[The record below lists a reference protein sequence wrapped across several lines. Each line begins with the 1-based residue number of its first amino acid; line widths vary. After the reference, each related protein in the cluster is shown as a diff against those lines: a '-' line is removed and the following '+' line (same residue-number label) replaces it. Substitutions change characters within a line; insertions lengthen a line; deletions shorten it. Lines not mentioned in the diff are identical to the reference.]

1 MIEQAPAW
9 ATLMYKEI
17 KSQAVQYGQMKVQ
30 LTAFKAV
37 VNQRLNEH
45 EKTQEFINSRF
56 EDIELQNDHLNRDMD
71 AMRESVE
78 DREEVIQQLLSRV
91 DELEQYSRRECL
103 VLNGVKENPHETEDI
118 DEIVFD
124 VISQKLGMKISTNDD
139 IQRCHRLKTRRP
151 CHSPV
156 ERQSP
161 RPIIIKF
168 VSYRK
173 RQVFTS
179 KKKLKGSGLV
189 LTESLT
195 ATRQAVPA
203 KAKLAFGVRNCWT
216 NDGRIYISAG
226 EKVSVITSEKEL
238 WELKGSIYR

>member
-1 MIEQAPAW
+1 
-9 ATLMYKEI
+9 
-17 KSQAVQYGQMKVQ
+17 
-30 LTAFKAV
+30 
-37 VNQRLNEH
+37 
-45 EKTQEFINSRF
+45 
-56 EDIELQNDHLNRDMD
+56 MD
-71 AMRESVE
+71 TMRESVE

-103 VLNGVKENPHETEDI
+103 VLNGVKGNRHETEDV
-118 DEIVFD
+118 DEILLD
-124 VISQKLGMKISTNDD
+124 VISQKLGVKISTNDD

-151 CHSPV
+151 RHSPV

-173 RQVFTS
+173 RQEVFTS
-179 KKKLKGSGLV
+179 KKKLKGSVLV

-195 ATRQAVPA
+195 ATKQAVLA
-203 KAKLAFGVRNCWT
+203 KAKPAFGIRNCWT

>member
-1 MIEQAPAW
+1 
-9 ATLMYKEI
+9 MYKEI
-17 KSQAVQYGQMKVQ
+17 KSQAVHYGQMKVQ
-30 LTAFKAV
+30 LTAYKAV

-45 EKTQEFINSRF
+45 GKTQEFMNSRF

-103 VLNGVKENPHETEDI
+103 VLNGVKENPHETEDV
-118 DEIVFD
+118 DEIVLD
-124 VISQKLGMKISTNDD
+124 VISQKLGVKISTNDD
-139 IQRCHRLKTRRP
+139 IQRSHRLKTRRP
-151 CHSPV
+151 RHSPV

-173 RQVFTS
+173 RQEVFTA
-179 KKKLKGSGLV
+179 KKKLEGSGLV

-195 ATRQAVPA
+195 ATRQAVLA

-226 EKVSVITSEKEL
+226 EKVSVTTSEKEL